1 MFITYIHSY
10 LNSVTKTIH
19 YVVNV
24 TSTEAELLAIRYGI
38 NQATQLLNV
47 NHIIVI
53 TDSIH
58 TAHQI
63 FDLSIYLYQY

>member
-1 MFITYIHSY
+1 MFITHIHSY

-24 TSTEAELLAIRYGI
+24 TSTEAKLLAIRYGI

-63 FDLSIYLYQY
+63 FDLLIHLY